1 MSDRPLGFLSRLFG
15 NKAEAAPAARVEIPL
30 AQATVG
36 LCFDYE
42 RGIAYDSEYL
52 SDVGLDLVMKKLQHH
67 RLRATFHCP
76 AKLCETAL
84 PKLEQILS
92 AGHEIAALGY
102 ADEDARALSLDAL
115 KQMLY
120 ACRNAFNARGLQ
132 PIGFRAAGGRW
143 DDRLAAELGRH
154 RFVYSAEHDH
164 ARKLYVLH
172 PGNPPLVRVPIRTDD
187 RLLRSRAEKRELAM
201 SNHHRYVRRA
211 VQERS
216 FASVC
221 FHPWILAEDLDRMR
235 HWEEWL
241 DTAVGTGVRLVPLHE
256 ALPPSHRPAPPA
268 AP

>member
-15 NKAEAAPAARVEIPL
+15 KKADSAPAARVDLPL
-30 AQATVG
+30 DQPTIG
-36 LCFDYE
+36 LCFNYE
-42 RGIAYDSEYL
+42 RGVAYDSEYL
-52 SDVGLDLVMKKLQHH
+52 SDVGLDLVLQRLQHH
-67 RLRATFHCP
+67 RLRATFNCP

-84 PKLEQILS
+84 PKLEMILA

-102 ADEDARALSLDAL
+102 TDEDARALSIDAI

-132 PIGFRAAGGRW
+132 PIGFRAAGGHW
-143 DDRLAAELGRH
+143 DDRLAPELGRH

-164 ARKLYVLH
+164 ARKLYVLQ
-172 PGNPPLVRVPIRTDD
+172 PGEPALVRIPVRTDD
-187 RLLRSRAEKRELAM
+187 RLLRSRQEKREVAI

-216 FASVC
+216 FASIC

-241 DTAVGTGVRLVPLHE
+241 DTAVGTGARLTALQDV
-256 ALPPSHRPAPPA
+256 LPPLYRPA
-268 AP
+268 APTAP